1 VELIQVYRTGKPEV
15 QVYRTNVLTA
25 VPICSARLPK
35 MTENKGLLRVVS
47 KAEVPEN
54 FQYESGDRPTYDNV
68 VPIDS
73 KVSGFFT
80 MQAFGASMANG
91 GKYQRLQGETEAVAH
106 TNELMV
112 NMSLTTVS
120 VAM

>member
-1 VELIQVYRTGKPEV
+1 
-15 QVYRTNVLTA
+15 LT
-25 VPICSARLPK
+25 K
-35 MTENKGLLRVVS
+35 EKGLFRVVS

-54 FQYESGDRPTYDNV
+54 FQYKSGHRPTHDYV

-73 KVSGFFT
+73 KVCGFFA
-80 MQAFGASMANG
+80 MQAFGASMTNS
-91 GKYQRLQGETEAVAH
+91 GKNQRLQGETEAVAH